1 MSETMIWPIY
11 LDKDKSLSQGRKI
24 STEYAISEPRI
35 REIEKAAKR
44 LGYTFIVE
52 TDKSYPGEWYA
63 NSGRIIISSEE
74 SKKEILIKLSAQI
87 KTIRECLSH
96 LKKII
101 SFSHLKKI
109 PHVLKKN

>member
-1 MSETMIWPIY
+1 MKRDEIMSETMIWPIY

-87 KTIRECLSH
+87 KTIRET
-96 LKKII
+96 KK
-101 SFSHLKKI
+101 SSGFGKKG
-109 PHVLKKN
+109 KKRKNK

>member
-1 MSETMIWPIY
+1 MKRDEIMSETMIWPIY

-52 TDKSYPGEWYA
+52 TDKSYPAKNPRRKFLLSYPLKSKPFVKLKRAVDLAKKAKREKIN
-63 NSGRIIISSEE
+63 NSFPFF
-74 SKKEILIKLSAQI
+74 KKK
-87 KTIRECLSH
+87 
-96 LKKII
+96 
-101 SFSHLKKI
+101 
-109 PHVLKKN
+109 

>member
-52 TDKSYPGEWYA
+52 TDKSYPGE
-63 NSGRIIISSEE
+63 SSEE
-74 SKKEILIKLSAQI
+74 SKKEILIKLSTQI
-87 KTIRECLSH
+87 KTIRET
-96 LKKII
+96 KK
-101 SFSHLKKI
+101 SSGFGKKG
-109 PHVLKKN
+109 KKRKNK

>member
-52 TDKSYPGEWYA
+52 TDKSYPGEWYE
-63 NSGRIIISSEE
+63 NSGRNPRRKFLSSYPLK
-74 SKKEILIKLSAQI
+74 SKPFVKLKRAVDLA
-87 KTIRECLSH
+87 KKAKREKINNSFPFF
-96 LKKII
+96 KK
-101 SFSHLKKI
+101 K
-109 PHVLKKN
+109 